1 MINYYDE
8 MENVSD
14 DYLKYINS
22 HLKWFKEINR
32 NERFNRIDFTAI
44 DKKERTVSIET
55 KIRMNNIF
63 TYKSTYIEVDKY
75 NNLIED
81 FKKTGHLPLFL
92 NFYQN
97 KEHFAIWRLD
107 KMKKLEKI
115 TVKIFNPGSQKHEI
129 VERYLL
135 PNFLSSYYEYDEVNK
150 KYIKK
155 W

>member
-1 MINYYDE
+1 M
-8 MENVSD
+8 
-14 DYLKYINS
+14 
-22 HLKWFKEINR
+22 KEFVMDI
-32 NERFNRIDFTAI
+32 I
-44 DKKERTVSIET
+44 
-55 KIRMNNIF
+55 M
-63 TYKSTYIEVDKY
+63 
-75 NNLIED
+75 L
-81 FKKTGHLPLFL
+81 LLL

>member
-1 MINYYDE
+1 MLVVITSINLKNIKIVFGNLKMINYYDE

-81 FKKTGHLPLFL
+81 FKKTGRLPLFL
-92 NFYQN
+92 NF
-97 KEHFAIWRLD
+97 LS
-107 KMKKLEKI
+107 KL
-115 TVKIFNPGSQKHEI
+115 F
-129 VERYLL
+129 
-135 PNFLSSYYEYDEVNK
+135 
-150 KYIKK
+150 
-155 W
+155 

>member
-1 MINYYDE
+1 MLNYYDK

-14 DYLKYINS
+14 DYLKYINN

-63 TYKSTYIEVDKY
+63 TYESTYIEVDKY

-81 FKKTGHLPLFL
+81 FKKTGRLPLFL

-107 KMKKLEKI
+107 KMKKLKKI
-115 TVKIFNPGSQKHEI
+115 TVKIFDPGSQTHKI

-135 PNFLSSYYEYDEVNK
+135 PNFLSSYFEWDKEINNYK
-150 KYIKK
+150 QL

>member
-1 MINYYDE
+1 MINYYDK

-14 DYLKYINS
+14 DYLKYINN

-44 DKKERTVSIET
+44 DKKERTISIET

-63 TYKSTYIEVDKY
+63 TYESTYIEVDKY

-81 FKKTGHLPLFL
+81 FKKTGRLTLFL

-107 KMKKLEKI
+107 KMKKLKKI
-115 TVKIFNPGSQKHEI
+115 TVKIFNPGSQTHEI

-135 PNFLSSYYEYDEVNK
+135 PNFLSSYYEYDKVNK